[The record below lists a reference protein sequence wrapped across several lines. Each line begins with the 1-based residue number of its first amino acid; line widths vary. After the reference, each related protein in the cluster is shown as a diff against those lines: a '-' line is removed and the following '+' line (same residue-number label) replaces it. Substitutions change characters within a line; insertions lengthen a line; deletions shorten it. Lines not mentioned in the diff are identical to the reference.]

1 MTPEQHQQLM
11 YYYAYQQQYAY
22 PYVQPM
28 YDPTQMMGAYYAYP
42 QNYYVP
48 GNPGFPQ
55 PLAPIDRESAEAMA
69 EASAAAAAEKDAA
82 PGEPEEG
89 TPKLK
94 PRADTFDMSKV

>member
-1 MTPEQHQQLM
+1 
-11 YYYAYQQQYAY
+11 
-22 PYVQPM
+22 M
-28 YDPTQMMGAYYAYP
+28 YDPTQVMGAYYAYP
-42 QNYYVP
+42 QYYQP

-55 PLAPIDRESAEAMA
+55 PLAPIDRESAEALA

-94 PRADTFDMSKV
+94 PRADTFDMNGPAL